1 MGMFRRRVVACA
13 RRSYAAAAGGGGAK
27 TKAASGAS
35 GGAETDV
42 VKRVFSEQQQKFRA
56 LLEKSKT
63 LSPPV
68 GGDAT
73 AVKAYAAKKLAI
85 LKELQI
91 ASPGEKIA
99 DAIDGA
105 YAEATTVRG
114 FLEHASE
121 LRQALGLRDGDDTIK
136 VMVAALDETEKALG
150 KALAMDNA
158 QGMAQYGTA
167 VAKAA
172 EAAGIKP
179 LDAAAMDKLK
189 EEVDYEAIEGELA
202 ELQAVADDVNAEKV

>member
-1 MGMFRRRVVACA
+1 MFRRRVVACA

-85 LKELQI
+85 LKEVR
-91 ASPGEKIA
+91 SD
-99 DAIDGA
+99 DAPRDDGA
-105 YAEATTVRG
+105 
-114 FLEHASE
+114 
-121 LRQALGLRDGDDTIK
+121 
-136 VMVAALDETEKALG
+136 
-150 KALAMDNA
+150 
-158 QGMAQYGTA
+158 
-167 VAKAA
+167 
-172 EAAGIKP
+172 AGRR
-179 LDAAAMDKLK
+179 ARWS
-189 EEVDYEAIEGELA
+189 
-202 ELQAVADDVNAEKV
+202 

>member
-1 MGMFRRRVVACA
+1 MVVVDAHAIDKPQGRRGA
-13 RRSYAAAAGGGGAK
+13 RRARAK
-27 TKAASGAS
+27 TERLTSNAFA
-35 GGAETDV
+35 
-42 VKRVFSEQQQKFRA
+42 RA
-56 LLEKSKT
+56 Q
-63 LSPPV
+63 
-68 GGDAT
+68 
-73 AVKAYAAKKLAI
+73 
-85 LKELQI
+85 LQI
-91 ASPGEKIA
+91 ASPGDKIE

-136 VMVAALDETEKALG
+136 VMVAALDETEKAIG

-189 EEVDYEAIEGELA
+189 DEVDYEAIEGELA
-202 ELQAVADDVNAEKV
+202 ELQAVADEVNAEKV

>member
-1 MGMFRRRVVACA
+1 M
-13 RRSYAAAAGGGGAK
+13 
-27 TKAASGAS
+27 
-35 GGAETDV
+35 
-42 VKRVFSEQQQKFRA
+42 
-56 LLEKSKT
+56 
-63 LSPPV
+63 
-68 GGDAT
+68 
-73 AVKAYAAKKLAI
+73 
-85 LKELQI
+85 
-91 ASPGEKIA
+91 
-99 DAIDGA
+99 
-105 YAEATTVRG
+105 
-114 FLEHASE
+114 
-121 LRQALGLRDGDDTIK
+121 RQALGLRDGDDTIK

-202 ELQAVADDVNAEKV
+202 ELQAVADDVNAENV